1 MSHASLLSPATLP
14 PPSTRRV
21 PRPSRGDGWDVLA
34 DIEVFVFAVE
44 AELEAMDRERV
55 GVRRRGRK
63 PDLSL
68 RRRLI
73 GLIWTLTFG
82 GMQWR
87 IAGWLS
93 GVSFTTLHSSFA
105 RWTRLGLWR
114 RLGQRLALDWRLACG
129 DAVLPSAVVA
139 DSRSL
144 RSAPSAWARGIDGG
158 KLVKG
163 VKVLAVCDKHGSLLD
178 LELRPANTDDRAGV
192 LPTLPRLAALGFEGD
207 LLGDSGFKGAP
218 FHGGA
223 HARHPRRGLA
233 RRHPGRTLPAA
244 RDQVGG
250 GAAVR
255 LVEPLP
261 TAQHR
266 VRPRA
271 RSLRRAHLDRND
283 LHQRTPAPR
292 PNPTAVRDLF
302 AYRLLGSAL
311 TARLCRSFHSMPL

>member
-1 MSHASLLSPATLP
+1 MSRASILGTADLP
-14 PPSTRRV
+14 PPSARRV
-21 PRPSRGDGWDVLA
+21 PRSCRGDGWSTLA

-55 GVRRRGRK
+55 GVHRRGRK
-63 PDLSL
+63 PDLAL

-93 GVSFTTLHSSFA
+93 GGPFTTLHSTFA

-114 RLGQRLALDWRLACG
+114 RLGQRLALDWRLARG
-129 DAVLPSAVVA
+129 DEVLPSAVVV

-163 VKVLAVCDKHGSLLD
+163 LKLCAACDKHGSLLD
-178 LELRPANTDDRAGV
+178 LELSPANTDDRAGT
-192 LPTLPRLAALGFEGD
+192 LPMLPRLAALGFAGD

-218 FHGGA
+218 FAAAALAHDIHVAVSPGGTRDGRFLPSGIRWVVERLFA
-223 HARHPRRGLA
+223 WLSRYRRLNI
-233 RRHPGRTLPAA
+233 
-244 RDQVGG
+244 VY
-250 GAAVR
+250 
-255 LVEPLP
+255 
-261 TAQHR
+261 
-266 VRPRA
+266 
-271 RSLRRAHLDRND
+271 DR
-283 LHQRTPAPR
+283 QP
-292 PNPTAVRDLF
+292 DLF
-302 AYRLLGSAL
+302 AAHIWIAMISVISRRLVAQTQAQQG
-311 TARLCRSFHSMPL
+311 T